1 MACNVKFCV
10 SVVLNE
16 KRGSVL
22 NPNSVKSTDLNSFC
36 VHNLVAPQKKLVPK
50 CWKKLSKMIQLGI
63 L

>member
-1 MACNVKFCV
+1 MSFLLKMLYEISQACLSIIPIMACNVKFCV

-36 VHNLVAPQKKLVPK
+36 VHN
-50 CWKKLSKMIQLGI
+50 
-63 L
+63 